1 MHKEASAGSS
11 EEEEELAPPLPPRP
25 TLPEPPTVGYRRPE
39 PPPDPTEGPFRRRGL
54 GAREVG
60 TMGKAMGIGTTL
72 VSSIIGGVIVGWLL
86 DTYVIKAATPYG
98 LIVGFLLGTFSGF
111 ANMIKL
117 ANELNK

>member
-1 MHKEASAGSS
+1 
-11 EEEEELAPPLPPRP
+11 
-25 TLPEPPTVGYRRPE
+25 
-39 PPPDPTEGPFRRRGL
+39 
-54 GAREVG
+54 
-60 TMGKAMGIGTTL
+60 MGKAMGIGTTL